1 MRMKYYISIIF
12 ALVALTFSSCKESEP
27 DSFYSDNEQDHD
39 SDEIIG
45 DDYIYHLPV
54 IFHVLY
60 QDENAVDENNKRNQ
74 YVSYDRLKTILQ
86 NVNDLYAGKLYN
98 FGEGADVPS
107 ENIHVQFEL
116 ALYDESGKK
125 LKTPGVEYIKYSG
138 EYPIDCNSFMNQ
150 TKKKNKII
158 WNPNEYINVMVYNFK
173 KTKDNSI
180 TLGISNLPYKQN
192 GYPAIDGLKDAKGA
206 INKNSLS
213 FEYCVSINSSYINQ
227 ESSRYTAADHGYK
240 ELLPL
245 KK

>member
-1 MRMKYYISIIF
+1 MKYYISIIF

-27 DSFYSDNEQDHD
+27 DPFYSDNEQDHD

-74 YVSYDRLKTILQ
+74 YVSYDRLKAILQ

-98 FGEGADVPS
+98 FGEGADMPS

-173 KTKDNSI
+173 KT
-180 TLGISNLPYKQN
+180 
-192 GYPAIDGLKDAKGA
+192 
-206 INKNSLS
+206 
-213 FEYCVSINSSYINQ
+213 
-227 ESSRYTAADHGYK
+227 
-240 ELLPL
+240 
-245 KK
+245 